1 MKELKLKWGRNW
13 VGCGRRQV
21 VRVQQGEFTLIV
33 CHFFSSIQIVLHRNW
48 VNSSH
53 SVPSYH
59 SLYFHTGMMKK
70 LKCKVK
76 GGHTFPPLTPLKNTQ
91 PHPTEVSSDG
101 ESREDCVPST
111 QHFVLQLEIA
121 TQEALPQADSC
132 LVTARG
138 RQPLCVVLMRT

>member
-1 MKELKLKWGRNW
+1 
-13 VGCGRRQV
+13 
-21 VRVQQGEFTLIV
+21 
-33 CHFFSSIQIVLHRNW
+33 
-48 VNSSH
+48 
-53 SVPSYH
+53 
-59 SLYFHTGMMKK
+59 MMKK

-121 TQEALPQADSC
+121 TQETLPQADSC

-138 RQPLCVVLMRT
+138 RQPLSVVLMRT

>member
-1 MKELKLKWGRNW
+1 
-13 VGCGRRQV
+13 
-21 VRVQQGEFTLIV
+21 
-33 CHFFSSIQIVLHRNW
+33 
-48 VNSSH
+48 
-53 SVPSYH
+53 
-59 SLYFHTGMMKK
+59 MMKK

-91 PHPTEVSSDG
+91 PHPTEV
-101 ESREDCVPST
+101 SREDCVPST

>member
-1 MKELKLKWGRNW
+1 
-13 VGCGRRQV
+13 
-21 VRVQQGEFTLIV
+21 
-33 CHFFSSIQIVLHRNW
+33 
-48 VNSSH
+48 
-53 SVPSYH
+53 
-59 SLYFHTGMMKK
+59 MMKK
-70 LKCKVK
+70 LKRKVK

-121 TQEALPQADSC
+121 TQETLPQADSC

-138 RQPLCVVLMRT
+138 RQPLCVVLMRTWGNESLHLPVLHFQLHAG